1 MSVRNLAKSNQP
13 PHGLPCCTFVAL
25 ALLEAAGHEIE
36 TVEDGPKANGLPWW
50 RLANVWDVERPW
62 SALDAARELT
72 AAPEARVLLVFDVAP
87 PLRAGRWHVVQRWRN
102 LGDGGEPGPE
112 DDHVVPGRSTGHTY
126 LAYLDEDGEMC
137 RIVQTSAARG
147 YRDTIGTWKG
157 AAGLTGYAVGV
168 VYLPK
173 GWSWDG

>member
-1 MSVRNLAKSNQP
+1 MSAVGLAQSSEAP
-13 PHGLPCCTFVAL
+13 EGLPCCVFVAL

-36 TVEDGPKANGLPWW
+36 TVEDGPAGGGLDWW
-50 RLANVWDVERPW
+50 KLANVWNIKRPW

-72 AAPEARVLLVFDVAP
+72 GAGDCRILLVSDTAP
-87 PLRAGRWHVVQRWRN
+87 PLRRGRWHVVQRWRN

-126 LAYLDEDGEMC
+126 LAYLDEDGKTC
-137 RIVQTSAARG
+137 RIVQTSTARG
-147 YRDTIGTWKG
+147 YRDTLGTWQG
-157 AAGLTGYAVGV
+157 SAGLTGYAVGV

-173 GWSWDG
+173 SWALEG